1 MCWPLSGGEGINGS
15 LAFGCMVANN
25 VSVSLIEMQ
34 DDVVHV
40 AKAVRPR
47 VIAIGASNLTR
58 WLSLLVRI
66 AVADSASPVEVL
78 AVAGYG
84 RSYGVSSR
92 FFGRELPGIKACG
105 VWDALGASV
114 GRSGLREQST
124 GIVTDVGNDIF
135 YGVEVATVLGWVEQA
150 LIRLRPHVER
160 LVLTGL
166 PASVADIG
174 RVRFE
179 VIRRILV
186 PSCRLEHAEGLRR
199 AEELNAGLLALAD
212 KHGAV
217 SFQGHRDW
225 YGWDRI
231 HLKRGYWRPFVER
244 LLGVDSAARER
255 IPALPRLLGSGM
267 RLAAPE
273 FKRSF
278 GRDKSTVQPSVC
290 LPDGTTVALY

>member
-1 MCWPLSGGEGINGS
+1 
-15 LAFGCMVANN
+15 MVANN
-25 VSVSLIEMQ
+25 AQVSLIDLQ
-34 DDVVHV
+34 GDVLH
-40 AKAVRPR
+40 ASTTARRR

-58 WLSLLVRI
+58 WMPLLVRA
-66 AVADSASPVEVL
+66 AVADSAGPVEVL

-105 VWDALGASV
+105 VWGALEGSV
-114 GRSGLREQST
+114 GRSGLREHST
-124 GIVTDVGNDIF
+124 GIITDVGNDIF
-135 YGVEVATVLGWVEQA
+135 YGVEVATVLDWVEQA
-150 LIRLRPHVER
+150 VLRLRPHVER

-179 VIRRILV
+179 IIRRILV

-199 AEELNAGLLALAD
+199 AEELNAGLLALAE

-217 SFQGHRDW
+217 SFQGQRYW

-231 HLKRGYWRPFVER
+231 HLKRSYWRPFVEH
-244 LLGVDSAARER
+244 LLGVDSTTQAQVLD
-255 IPALPRLLGSGM
+255 LPRLSGSGM

-278 GRDKSTVQPSVC
+278 GREKTTVQPSVC